1 MEKEEEIKAL
11 VKQCEENIADFN
23 ADYFRSYD
31 EGVLDALKWVLGL
44 SEQPCVDVDY

>member
-11 VKQCEENIADFN
+11 VKQCEENLANDN
-23 ADYFRSYD
+23 EEYFRSYD

-44 SEQPCVDVDY
+44 SERPCIDNDY